1 MCRRRI
7 WFYAAHSKFTNFA
20 EDLNWHFYRRNAFVR
35 EPVLFGVV
43 FCISDVMYHPFSG
56 EPLNMK
62 KGDFVYIVLVID
74 FIVIFTTIWLINL
87 LEWRYK

>member
-1 MCRRRI
+1 
-7 WFYAAHSKFTNFA
+7 
-20 EDLNWHFYRRNAFVR
+20 
-35 EPVLFGVV
+35 VLFGVV
-43 FCISDVMYHPFSG
+43 FCISDVMYDPFSG

-62 KGDFVYIVLVID
+62 KGDFVYIVLTID